1 MDSLHRR
8 VRNRAIP
15 CLVDAAIV
23 RSVKRPSP
31 SWLSPDFASVRGR
44 KDRYHLTLATAASLI
59 PSGSEDEQ
67 RSFHSTLIVASAL
80 LQCLEGVDMSV
91 DTARVGACATC
102 R

>member
-44 KDRYHLTLATAASLI
+44 KDRYHCLTLATAASLI

-80 LQCLEGVDMSV
+80 LQC
-91 DTARVGACATC
+91 
-102 R
+102 